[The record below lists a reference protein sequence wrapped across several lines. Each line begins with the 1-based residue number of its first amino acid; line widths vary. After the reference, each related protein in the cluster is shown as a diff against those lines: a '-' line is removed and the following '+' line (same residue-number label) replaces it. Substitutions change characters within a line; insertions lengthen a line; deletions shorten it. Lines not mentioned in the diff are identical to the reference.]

1 MQVRSEGWHRPLLDD
16 GRINFTYVLIM
27 EVAEGFC
34 VTEMVSPCSPVGL
47 HGELPRSGLDRDCR
61 LSVFK
66 TRVYS
71 SRLSR
76 VVDPGRKSNCSIIL
90 GGKVVKHSD
99 SYRLGS
105 LPSDITEDVSL
116 FIKTNLTVQY

>member
-1 MQVRSEGWHRPLLDD
+1 
-16 GRINFTYVLIM
+16 M
-27 EVAEGFC
+27 ESF
-34 VTEMVSPCSPVGL
+34 L
-47 HGELPRSGLDRDCR
+47 GLDSIEIAGYRSLKR
-61 LSVFK
+61 G
-66 TRVYS
+66 VYS
-71 SRLSR
+71 SRLSL

>member
-47 HGELPRSGLDRDCR
+47 HGGLDSIAIAGYRSLKRGSILQDF
-61 LSVFK
+61 LS
-66 TRVYS
+66 
-71 SRLSR
+71 
-76 VVDPGRKSNCSIIL
+76 
-90 GGKVVKHSD
+90 
-99 SYRLGS
+99 
-105 LPSDITEDVSL
+105 E
-116 FIKTNLTVQY
+116 

>member
-1 MQVRSEGWHRPLLDD
+1 
-16 GRINFTYVLIM
+16 M

-47 HGELPRSGLDRDCR
+47 HGELPRSGLDSDCR

-71 SRLSR
+71 SRLSL

-90 GGKVVKHSD
+90 GGKVNKHSD
-99 SYRLGS
+99 SDSYRFWSVGS